1 MSKMPH
7 QLTAKLRP
15 GVIQTPVFSLS
26 LLEVNFHR
34 LHEELLAI
42 VREVLN
48 DEYGWGDHEWG
59 EFWASY
65 QGELTVRGLFLGKQ
79 ATDALAK
86 VSEAIP
92 FQELSPLQ
100 IYVLFDQMACE
111 VLDLADEIVQDQGIV
126 SLGVVVRTKLWEMA
140 RVGQRHGYQQD

>member
-1 MSKMPH
+1 MSKMPR

-15 GVIQTPVFSLS
+15 GVIQSPVLSLS
-26 LLEVNFHR
+26 LLEVNLHR

-48 DEYGWGDHEWG
+48 DEYGWGEHEWG
-59 EFWASY
+59 EFWARY

-79 ATDALAK
+79 ATDALTR

-100 IYVLFDQMACE
+100 IYVLFDRMVCE
-111 VLDLADEIVQDQGIV
+111 VLDLAGEIAQGQGIAG
-126 SLGVVVRTKLWEMA
+126 LGVAVRTKLWVMA
-140 RVGQRHGYQQD
+140 RVGQRYGYQQD

>member
-15 GVIQTPVFSLS
+15 GVIQSPVLSLS
-26 LLEVNFHR
+26 LLEVNLHR
-34 LHEELLAI
+34 LHEELLAS

-48 DEYGWGDHEWG
+48 DEYGWGEHEWG

-65 QGELTVRGLFLGKQ
+65 QGEVAVRGLFLGKQ
-79 ATDALAK
+79 STDALARESK
-86 VSEAIP
+86 AIP

-100 IYVLFDQMACE
+100 IYALFDQMACE
-111 VLDLADEIVQDQGIV
+111 VLYLACEIAQEQGIV
-126 SLGVVVRTKLWEMA
+126 GLDTAVRTRLWKMA
-140 RVGQRHGYQQD
+140 RVGQQHGYQQD